1 MNKFKPKF
9 HARRRP
15 LRIAPNSAILLEVIP
30 MCNEKPEIQA
40 SELLR
45 SNSPAPVNLGL
56 PYELPSVFN
65 FIKGSSGAFH
75 FIILGIPIL
84 IFFAGKLKRKIL

>member
-1 MNKFKPKF
+1 MQ
-9 HARRRP
+9 
-15 LRIAPNSAILLEVIP
+15 IAPNLAMLLEVIP

-40 SELLR
+40 SELLS

-75 FIILGIPIL
+75 FIILGILVL
-84 IFFAGKLKRKIL
+84 IFFASKLKIKIL

>member
-1 MNKFKPKF
+1 M
-9 HARRRP
+9 
-15 LRIAPNSAILLEVIP
+15 RIAPYLEILLEVIP
-30 MCNEKPEIQA
+30 MCNEKLEIQA
-40 SELLR
+40 PELLR
-45 SNSPAPVNLGL
+45 SNPPAPANPGS
-56 PYELPSVFN
+56 PNYLPSVFN

>member
-1 MNKFKPKF
+1 M
-9 HARRRP
+9 
-15 LRIAPNSAILLEVIP
+15 RISPYSEILLEVIP
-30 MCNEKPEIQA
+30 MCNEKLEIQA
-40 SELLR
+40 PELLR
-45 SNSPAPVNLGL
+45 SNPPTSANPGSPN
-56 PYELPSVFN
+56 YLPSVFN